1 MPCLPSYTG
10 EHQLP
15 HYAMEATQVRIP
27 AMKLVTFGCF
37 PLTREGAIHLVRLA
51 GEGPFDEA
59 HIVLTAGIEADGLDI
74 ELATIELARTPND
87 SWRLQYVSHPKQS
100 CQLTAGIFPCHSDY
114 SEFIRMYLRD
124 ARPTPLTPICAQELQ
139 DEGLGPLAIL
149 DLRPHCAVPVIP
161 HRQDVAALLD
171 LYETQAGSHR
181 L

>member
-1 MPCLPSYTG
+1 M
-10 EHQLP
+10 
-15 HYAMEATQVRIP
+15 
-27 AMKLVTFGCF
+27 
-37 PLTREGAIHLVRLA
+37 TREGAISLARHA

-74 ELATIELARTPND
+74 ELATIELARNPDD
-87 SWRLQYVSHPKQS
+87 SWRLQYVSHPEQS
-100 CQLTAGIFPCHSDY
+100 CQLTAGIFPCKSDY
-114 SEFIRMYLRD
+114 SEFIRMYLEA

-149 DLRPHCAVPVIP
+149 DLRPYRPVPVVP
-161 HRQDVAALLD
+161 HRQDVAALLA